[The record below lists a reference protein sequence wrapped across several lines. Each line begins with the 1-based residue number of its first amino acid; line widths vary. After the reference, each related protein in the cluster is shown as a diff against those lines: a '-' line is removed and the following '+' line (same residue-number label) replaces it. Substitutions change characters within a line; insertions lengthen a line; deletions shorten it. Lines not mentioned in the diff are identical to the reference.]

1 MRIPLLLRFRHLIR
15 SSNDQKLA
23 KTVFHLTGL
32 YPRRLTLFQAAL
44 THSSMASRSKDRIPH
59 NERLEFLGDAVIDL
73 IMADLLFRKYP
84 NRDEGFLTEMRAKAV
99 STKNHASL
107 SQRMGLAQ
115 LLQFDAIHQ
124 KTQLTASMQA
134 DVYEAFIAAIYL
146 DRGYSAVHEF
156 ISQKIIGHY
165 IDFDEL
171 EQLDENYKS
180 RLYEWAQRNNKQVS
194 FDLVK
199 IQHAGAKKHFTLA
212 LCLDGVSVAEGMEFS
227 KKEAEQ
233 NACMRFLK
241 AEGLIE

>member
-1 MRIPLLLRFRHLIR
+1 MRIPLHLRFRHISR
-15 SSNDQKLA
+15 STDDQQLA

-32 YPRRLTLFQAAL
+32 YPKRISLFKAAL
-44 THSSMASRSKDRIPH
+44 THSSMASRSKDRVPH

-73 IMADLLFRKYP
+73 VMADLLFRKYP

-99 STKNHASL
+99 STKNHSSL

-146 DRGYSAVHEF
+146 DRGYDAVHQF

-171 EQLDENYKS
+171 ELHFHRRKQRREPKYNSYVEN
-180 RLYEWAQRNNKQVS
+180 
-194 FDLVK
+194 
-199 IQHAGAKKHFTLA
+199 I
-212 LCLDGVSVAEGMEFS
+212 
-227 KKEAEQ
+227 
-233 NACMRFLK
+233 
-241 AEGLIE
+241 